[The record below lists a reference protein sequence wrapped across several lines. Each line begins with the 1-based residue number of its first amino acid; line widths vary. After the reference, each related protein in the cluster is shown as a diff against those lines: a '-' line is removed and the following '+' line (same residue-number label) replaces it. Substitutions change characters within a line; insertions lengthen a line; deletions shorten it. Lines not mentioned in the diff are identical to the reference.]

1 MAISIEDKLRLHP
14 MRRQLV
20 AYAES
25 LVDPGTPVSAQIGAH
40 VAQCRQCAEEVRAI
54 RASLEFTAA
63 APGLEPS
70 RNLTG
75 EILRSARRERNAAK
89 QQRQETSRIGA
100 FLRGFT
106 FLGAT
111 AAVAVLVF
119 GFFLREAIPA
129 QPARIAPAPATATAS
144 AAPAMPSAESLQKT
158 AAEVRALAAAMRE
171 VPDRA
176 PSPLELRQRRAVQA
190 MDADI
195 AAALTALERNPGC
208 VRASHIV
215 NANLQRQAQTLRNL
229 YVERK
234 L

>member
-1 MAISIEDKLRLHP
+1 

-20 AYAES
+20 VYAES
-25 LVDPGTPVSAQIGAH
+25 LVDPGVPVSAQIGAH
-40 VAQCRQCAEEVRAI
+40 VAQCHQCAEEVRAI

-70 RNLTG
+70 RDLTG
-75 EILRSARRERNAAK
+75 EILRNARRERSAVQ
-89 QQRQETSRIGA
+89 QQRRGVTRTGA
-100 FLRGFT
+100 LLRGAAF
-106 FLGAT
+106 FGAIT
-111 AAVAVLVF
+111 AAAAMVF
-119 GFFLREAIPA
+119 SLFLREAIPA
-129 QPARIAPAPATATAS
+129 QPQRMAPASTIAS
-144 AAPAMPSAESLQKT
+144 AAPALPSPETLQKT
-158 AAEVRALAAAMRE
+158 AAEVRALAAALRDA
-171 VPDRA
+171 PDRA

-215 NANLQRQAQTLRNL
+215 NANLQRQAQALRNL
-229 YVERK
+229 YVERN

>member
-129 QPARIAPAPATATAS
+129 QPARIAPATATAS

-158 AAEVRALAAAMRE
+158 AAEVRALAAALRE
-171 VPDRA
+171 VPDSA
-176 PSPLELRQRRAVQA
+176 PSPHELRQRRAVQA

-215 NANLQRQAQTLRNL
+215 NANLQRQAQALRNL